1 MVPTATSEDA
11 RRHRRRVAVLPVGS
25 FEQHGPCLPLTTDTI
40 VAHAVAERICRD
52 HGLFLLP
59 PVAIS
64 CSHEHA
70 GFAGTLSIGPTTLH
84 AVVSDVWHSLER
96 DGWTGLVVV
105 NGHGGNYVLS
115 NLAQQLNQ
123 DGPKVLLFPTAGD
136 MRAAARDADLE
147 TAAGDTDMH
156 AGEFE
161 VSLLLHV
168 DPRLVLPGYED
179 TDWETLEWRSGLLV
193 RGMKAFAPGGVIG
206 RPSAG
211 SAEKGRRVLDA
222 LSVSFGERLA
232 YLRAAAAGADR
243 DA

>member
-1 MVPTATSEDA
+1 MSACTETAIPA
-11 RRHRRRVAVLPVGS
+11 RASASAFAGFPDRRRTSVTFS
-25 FEQHGPCLPLTTDTI
+25 Q
-40 VAHAVAERICRD
+40 R
-52 HGLFLLP
+52 
-59 PVAIS
+59 
-64 CSHEHA
+64 
-70 GFAGTLSIGPTTLH
+70 H
-84 AVVSDVWHSLER
+84 AVVYDYDTEER
-96 DGWTGLVVV
+96 
-105 NGHGGNYVLS
+105 HYVLS

-211 SAEKGRRVLDA
+211 SAEKGRRILDA